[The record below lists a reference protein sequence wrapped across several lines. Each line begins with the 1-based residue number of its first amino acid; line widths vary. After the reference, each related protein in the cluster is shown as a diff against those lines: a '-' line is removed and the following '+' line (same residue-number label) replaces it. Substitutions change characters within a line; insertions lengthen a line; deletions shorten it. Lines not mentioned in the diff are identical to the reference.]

1 MNTRPIPLSAALCAS
16 PALRNRSAD
25 NVFLTEK
32 EGEISKKLLVLM
44 SCALVVALSENP
56 PEVRIRTGAW
66 FPPSLKI
73 SADANLVEL
82 AATVR
87 DREGHLTAG
96 LKSTDFEVLDNGQPR
111 GITFFS
117 ELRSAGE
124 ASAATDKKA
133 GVHSPEAPAPSEPR
147 TIALFF
153 DDVHASV
160 LLHKSGEAAEK
171 LISNDLRAGDRV
183 GIFTAS
189 GTTSV
194 DFTGDRDLLRAGL
207 ARLKPH
213 PLDGVHPIG
222 TPPMTPFQAYVILHR
237 LDPDAETSAMAAAAP
252 VSCTPMPACVGSERG
267 AVASTAQMVWDLSQ
281 YQYTTTLDAMSIVMR
296 HLAAASGKRIMILMS
311 PGFPT
316 GGMENRTSS
325 LIDDALRANI
335 RISAVSSTGLETVS
349 PKLALLRKTVN
360 GEFMTAA
367 AKSTG
372 GRYLSDTN
380 DWAGSLHEVT
390 ADPEVSYVLGF
401 SPPDPDGQ
409 YHALKMRIRVNR
421 GYSVETRTGY
431 FAAKTRG
438 ETAQQLIDRF
448 AMSSDDVKEFPATLQ
463 VQQAT
468 VKEGGTILQV
478 TITADAKGLKF
489 PEKEGHR
496 VEELTFLTVV
506 EDADGNFVAGRQS
519 VMDLALT
526 PATLAEKLRKG
537 IQATTSIPAP
547 HASSY
552 RVREVV
558 REAVQNHCWA
568 STTAVEIR

>member
-1 MNTRPIPLSAALCAS
+1 M
-16 PALRNRSAD
+16 
-25 NVFLTEK
+25 
-32 EGEISKKLLVLM
+32 
-44 SCALVVALSENP
+44 
-56 PEVRIRTGAW
+56 
-66 FPPSLKI
+66 
-73 SADANLVEL
+73 
-82 AATVR
+82 
-87 DREGHLTAG
+87 
-96 LKSTDFEVLDNGQPR
+96 
-111 GITFFS
+111 
-117 ELRSAGE
+117 
-124 ASAATDKKA
+124 
-133 GVHSPEAPAPSEPR
+133 
-147 TIALFF
+147 FF

-171 LISNDLRAGDRV
+171 LISNDLRPGDRV

-194 DFTGDRDLLRAGL
+194 DFTGDKDLLRAGL

-222 TPPMTPFQAYVILHR
+222 TPPMTPFQAYVILHH
-237 LDPDAETSAMAAAAP
+237 LDPAAETSAMAAAAP
-252 VSCTPMPACVGSERG
+252 VGCTPMPACVASERG
-267 AVASTAQMVWDLSQ
+267 AVANTAQMVWDLSQ
-281 YQYTTTLDAMSIVMR
+281 YQYSTTLDAIGIVMR

-311 PGFPT
+311 PGFPA

-325 LIDDALRANI
+325 LIDDALRADI
-335 RISAVSSTGLETVS
+335 RIGAVNSTGLETGS
-349 PKLALLRKTVN
+349 PKLALLRKMVN

-401 SPPDPDGQ
+401 SPPGDPDGQ
-409 YHALKMRIRVNR
+409 YHALKTRIRVNR
-421 GYSVETRTGY
+421 GYSVDTRTGY
-431 FAAKTRG
+431 FAAKTRS

-448 AMSSDDVKEFPATLQ
+448 AMSSDDVREFPATLQ
-463 VQQAT
+463 VQQTA

-506 EDADGNFVAGRQS
+506 EDANGNFVVGRQS

-526 PATLAEKLRKG
+526 PATLVGKLRKG
-537 IQATTSIPAP
+537 IQAATSIPAP
-547 HASSY
+547 PAGPY

-568 STTAVEIR
+568 STAAIEVR

>member
-1 MNTRPIPLSAALCAS
+1 
-16 PALRNRSAD
+16 
-25 NVFLTEK
+25 
-32 EGEISKKLLVLM
+32 
-44 SCALVVALSENP
+44 
-56 PEVRIRTGAW
+56 
-66 FPPSLKI
+66 
-73 SADANLVEL
+73 
-82 AATVR
+82 
-87 DREGHLTAG
+87 
-96 LKSTDFEVLDNGQPR
+96 
-111 GITFFS
+111 
-117 ELRSAGE
+117 
-124 ASAATDKKA
+124 
-133 GVHSPEAPAPSEPR
+133 
-147 TIALFF
+147 
-153 DDVHASV
+153 
-160 LLHKSGEAAEK
+160 
-171 LISNDLRAGDRV
+171 
-183 GIFTAS
+183 
-189 GTTSV
+189 
-194 DFTGDRDLLRAGL
+194 
-207 ARLKPH
+207 
-213 PLDGVHPIG
+213 
-222 TPPMTPFQAYVILHR
+222 
-237 LDPDAETSAMAAAAP
+237 
-252 VSCTPMPACVGSERG
+252 
-267 AVASTAQMVWDLSQ
+267 
-281 YQYTTTLDAMSIVMR
+281 
-296 HLAAASGKRIMILMS
+296 
-311 PGFPT
+311 
-316 GGMENRTSS
+316 MENRTSS

-552 RVREVV
+552 RVREVDA
-558 REAVQNHCWA
+558 RSCSKKSLLGEYDCRRDP
-568 STTAVEIR
+568 VEHSN